1 MTSQL
6 GGKSFDIPKVSRSLP
21 ALLSAY
27 AVVLEQVGNEPLIH
41 IHRRPGSSSNP
52 GSSSG
57 PRRLVCSTLGRLVS
71 FVLFPLRQM
80 RVWWWGFAIRPIVRL
95 FVETHINA
103 KTAEIGRFLRQRRL
117 RMAGESSDDTRLL
130 DEHLRLLGHAEG
142 MVSGW
147 SRWLVP
153 LRFVPGVA
161 MALSW
166 ALVASSDLPRQVL
179 YLILTISPLLMLVV
193 YPVVVRFGFRW
204 KRAFFVAWPSH
215 PGLAVDLTQ
224 PREASTTLNIYE
236 LENQVYSDM
245 GLRKHSEIPIDVI
258 LHPAP
263 YWLLTVLVS
272 IVIPLAFAQSRGG
285 FTTADWMLSSLVQF
299 ALVVLFL
306 LPTLRVV
313 RRYRRRR
320 DAGLV

>member
-1 MTSQL
+1 
-6 GGKSFDIPKVSRSLP
+6 
-21 ALLSAY
+21 
-27 AVVLEQVGNEPLIH
+27 
-41 IHRRPGSSSNP
+41 
-52 GSSSG
+52 
-57 PRRLVCSTLGRLVS
+57 
-71 FVLFPLRQM
+71 
-80 RVWWWGFAIRPIVRL
+80 
-95 FVETHINA
+95 
-103 KTAEIGRFLRQRRL
+103 
-117 RMAGESSDDTRLL
+117 
-130 DEHLRLLGHAEG
+130 
-142 MVSGW
+142 
-147 SRWLVP
+147 
-153 LRFVPGVA
+153 
-161 MALSW
+161 
-166 ALVASSDLPRQVL
+166 
-179 YLILTISPLLMLVV
+179 MLVV

-215 PGLAVDLTQ
+215 PVLAVDLTQ

-306 LPTLRVV
+306 LPTWRVV
-313 RRYRRRR
+313 KRYRRRR